1 MRSAQ
6 NTLVLLCNDP
16 THMFKAPRFQ
26 DLSLSDWLAHTPP
39 ELVMAHLNLDKE
51 TLAHLPKDKS
61 PIVPA

>member
-1 MRSAQ
+1 
-6 NTLVLLCNDP
+6 
-16 THMFKAPRFQ
+16 MFKAPRFQ

-39 ELVMAHLNLDKE
+39 ELVMGHLNLDKE